1 MTMTTCRTLAAA
13 FAALALALTAVL
25 LAPPADAA
33 KKPKIG
39 PVCTVK
45 QAAKHPG
52 KCIVIKVPK
61 STKPDVIVQVT
72 PTPDLLPKT

>member
-1 MTMTTCRTLAAA
+1 MTMTTYRTLTAA
-13 FAALALALTAVL
+13 FAALALTLTAVL

-45 QAAKHPG
+45 QAAKHPK
-52 KCIVIKVPK
+52 KCIVVKVPK
-61 STKPDVIVQVT
+61 GTKPDVTVYVN
-72 PTPDLLPKT
+72 PTGSLKV